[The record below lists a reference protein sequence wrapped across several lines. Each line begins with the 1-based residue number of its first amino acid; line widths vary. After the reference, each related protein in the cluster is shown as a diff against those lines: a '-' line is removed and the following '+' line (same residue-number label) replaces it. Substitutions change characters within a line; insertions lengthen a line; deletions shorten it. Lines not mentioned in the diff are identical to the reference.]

1 MIERQKGR
9 AAKLR
14 RKNPLSVPLNLEI
27 VKLAAMTGSENSSG
41 TVKGGEIRAA
51 ILDLLPQHPHRCNLY
66 EDGPQ
71 HGEKK
76 ELAL

>member
-1 MIERQKGR
+1 
-9 AAKLR
+9 
-14 RKNPLSVPLNLEI
+14 
-27 VKLAAMTGSENSSG
+27 MTGSENSSG